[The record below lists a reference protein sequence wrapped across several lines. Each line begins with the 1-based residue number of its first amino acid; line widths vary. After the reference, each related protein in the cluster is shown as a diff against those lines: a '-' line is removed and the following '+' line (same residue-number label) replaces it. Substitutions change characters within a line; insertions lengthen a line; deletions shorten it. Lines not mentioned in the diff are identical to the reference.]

1 MSAQSKPIA
10 HKPVKINAKSVGYRQ
25 FAIKGDWA
33 NFLFAGVYF
42 DKLV

>member
-25 FAIKGDWA
+25 FAPEKE
-33 NFLFAGVYF
+33 LV
-42 DKLV
+42 KLLIY